1 MTYDYYRDLGHCC
14 HWCGTYCGNKPIPKT
29 GKHRF
34 CCKPCRDAHGR
45 AFPKWEK
52 KSEALKA
59 AAARRAHR
67 GPGRKSLPKKV
78 KPGAR
83 SNRRSLKAG
92 TKKSLAKKAKKR
104 GMIRGKR

>member
-1 MTYDYYRDLGHCC
+1 MIYGDYRNLGDWC
-14 HWCGTYCGNKPIPKT
+14 HWCGTYCGLKPIPRT

-52 KSEALKA
+52 KSEALKSS
-59 AAARRAHR
+59 AARAELRT
-67 GPGRKSLPKKV
+67 PGRKSRPKKV

-83 SNRRSLKAG
+83 SNRRSIKAG
-92 TKKSLAKKAKKR
+92 TKKSLANK
-104 GMIRGKR
+104 RGKRSKK